1 MTHLTDGY
9 CEVCR
14 NQFSVHFYNKFLLK
28 RFFHYVYFEFRPNCL
43 IFARHKR
50 NDAKSKSFSASAKR
64 VDIMNEKIRIK
75 DIAEKS
81 GVSVGTVD
89 RVLHNR
95 PNVSKGAR
103 EKVESV
109 LNNINYQPNMY
120 ASALAYNKR
129 YTFYCIIPKHE
140 SEAYWEEIEEGA
152 NKACESRRD
161 FHISLKMMYYKRFD
175 TDTFVQK
182 SKECLDAS
190 PNGVIVVPSE
200 LEATKAFTDT
210 LHERKIPF
218 ILLDS
223 YMPDLKPLS
232 FYGQDSFCS
241 GFFAAKMLMLIASG
255 EKEIMLMKQTKN
267 GKVASKQQENREV
280 GFRHYMQDHFPDI
293 RISDLDLPLDEDK
306 ARYDDLLEDFFT
318 AHPDVHHC
326 ITFCSKG
333 HIVGEF
339 LLRTG
344 RRNIQIMGYDMVERN
359 AKCLRLGS
367 MSFIIAQ
374 HAFMQGYNCVDTL
387 FKAIVLKKK
396 VNPVNYMPIELLTKE
411 NIDFYRRTQL

>member
-1 MTHLTDGY
+1 MKGRRLQQQISG
-9 CEVCR
+9 
-14 NQFSVHFYNKFLLK
+14 
-28 RFFHYVYFEFRPNCL
+28 
-43 IFARHKR
+43 
-50 NDAKSKSFSASAKR
+50 
-64 VDIMNEKIRIK
+64 IMNEKIRIK
-75 DIAEKS
+75 DIAEKA

-89 RVLHNR
+89 RVLHDR
-95 PNVSKGAR
+95 PNVSKAAR

-109 LNNINYQPNMY
+109 LRNTNYQPNMY
-120 ASALAYNKR
+120 ASALAYNKS

-140 SEAYWEEIEEGA
+140 SEAYWDEIEEGA
-152 NKACESRRD
+152 IKACDARRD
-161 FHISLKMMYYKRFD
+161 FHIDVKMMYYTRFD
-175 TDTFVQK
+175 TATFTK
-182 SKECLDAS
+182 ICKECLNAN

-200 LEATKAFTDT
+200 LSVTKKFTDK
-210 LHERKIPF
+210 LHERSIPF

-241 GFFAAKMLMLIASG
+241 GFFAAKILMLIASG

-280 GFRHYMQDHFPDI
+280 GFRHYMQDHFPKI
-293 RISDLDLPLDEDK
+293 KIIELDLPLDNCKED
-306 ARYDDLLEDFFT
+306 YDKILENFFT
-318 AHPDVHHC
+318 CHPNIHHC

-339 LLRTG
+339 LLKTN
-344 RRNIQIMGYDMVERN
+344 RRDVQIMGYDMVERN

-367 MSFIIAQ
+367 ISFLIAQ

-387 FKAIVLKKK
+387 FKAIVLKTK
-396 VNPVNYMPIELLTKE
+396 VAPVNYMPIELLTKE
-411 NIDFYRRTQL
+411 NINFYRRTQL